1 MLDRR
6 LLGVLR
12 PALDAAARHLVA
24 RGVGADAVT
33 LAGFAIGLAVPRRSR
48 CSTRLGLA
56 LIAASAAC
64 ATGWTAP
71 WRG

>member
-33 LAGFAIGLAVPRRSR
+33 LTGFAIGLGGAAAIACSSR
-48 CSTRLGLA
+48 WP
-56 LIAASAAC
+56 
-64 ATGWTAP
+64 GW
-71 WRG
+71 R